1 MNSSEPLPA
10 DIGVPTNAATDL
22 VERIRREPW
31 RFEFQ
36 QVTRLL
42 ALDAAVRGAPMRD
55 QLPAELRFRTP
66 ASLAFPPSE
75 VLAAQRVIAED
86 SPENSEKNAL
96 ALVVSFLGLTG
107 PSGVLPSRY
116 TELLV
121 ERKNNFR
128 DTTLHDF
135 LDIFSHRAIALF
147 HAANQKYRFYRQL
160 ELNQREG
167 FSRNL
172 LDLVGAGLQGL
183 RGRLALTHDPSEA
196 DRFLMYHAG
205 ILAQKPISATSLEL
219 LVKGLLGVDAKFA
232 QFQGTYL
239 ELSEQH
245 QSSLGKHNCTLGT
258 DVVVGSTQYDCQTSA
273 TLAIGPLNSKAFAD
287 LLPGGSAA
295 NALRELMRFCVGHT
309 LAIDVKLILQRDC
322 VPAPHLSA
330 QATTP
335 KQLGF
340 NTWIRT
346 QPVACD
352 RDDTRYALQL

>member
-1 MNSSEPLPA
+1 MHGSEQLPVDSS
-10 DIGVPTNAATDL
+10 GQKRATASDL
-22 VERIRREPW
+22 IERIKREPW
-31 RFEFQ
+31 RFEFR
-36 QVTRLL
+36 QVTRVL
-42 ALDAAVRGAPMRD
+42 ALDAAQRGAPLRD

-75 VLAAQRVIAED
+75 VLDAHIDSDDAAKD
-86 SPENSEKNAL
+86 NAL

-121 ERKNNFR
+121 ERKNSFR
-128 DTTLHDF
+128 DSTLHDF

-172 LDLVGAGLQGL
+172 LDLVGAGLEGL

-219 LVKGLLGVDAKFA
+219 LVKGLLGVDAKFE

-245 QSSLGKHNCTLGT
+245 QSCLGEHNCTLGT
-258 DVVVGSTQYDCQTSA
+258 DVVVGCRQYDCQTSA
-273 TLAIGPLNSKAFAD
+273 TLAIGPLHSKAFAD